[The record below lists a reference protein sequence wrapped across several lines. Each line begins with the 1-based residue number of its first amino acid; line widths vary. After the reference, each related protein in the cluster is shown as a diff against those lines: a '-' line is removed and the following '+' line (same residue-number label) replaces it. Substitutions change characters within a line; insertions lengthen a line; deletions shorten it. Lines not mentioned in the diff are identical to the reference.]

1 MNSAAPAIGEA
12 LLPGARRGTVPVM
25 ATACGVMVGNIY
37 LCQPLLAEMAR
48 GFGVAEQAA
57 GLVAVAAQVGYAL
70 GILFVVPLADVAEP
84 RKLLRWLMAVTA
96 LGLFGAAVAPGL
108 APLILA
114 SAVVAAATVVPQI
127 LIPLATSL
135 APKERRGRVI
145 GALQTGLILGI
156 LLSRTVS
163 GNIASLVGSWRAA
176 YLLAGLVTAGLFL
189 LLPAFLP
196 AHLPPRRQQSYPAL
210 LRSLPGLLAL
220 GPVRVSAAL
229 GFCVFA
235 AFSAFWAT
243 LAFHLAT
250 PAFGLGAAAA
260 GLFGLWGAP
269 GAILAPLG
277 GRLADR
283 IGSNLVNLMSLCFAG
298 AAFLLAGTWGA
309 VSVLG
314 LVATVNLLDFGLQSG
329 QVANQARVF
338 GLGDDIRARLNT
350 VYMVATFGGG
360 AFGSFVGTA
369 AWGRWGWPGVCMT
382 SGILVLLAALVLMV
396 ATLRGRLK
404 PSQET

>member
-1 MNSAAPAIGEA
+1 MAA
-12 LLPGARRGTVPVM
+12 
-25 ATACGVMVGNIY
+25 ACGVMVGNIY
-37 LCQPLLAEMAR
+37 LCQPLLDEMAR

-70 GILFVVPLADVAEP
+70 GILFVVPLADVSEP
-84 RKLLRWLMAVTA
+84 RRLLRWLMAATA
-96 LGLFGAAVAPGL
+96 LGLLAAAAAPSL

-163 GNIASLVGSWRAA
+163 GNVAALVGSWRAS

-189 LLPAFLP
+189 LLPSFLP
-196 AHLPPRRQQSYPAL
+196 AHVPPRRQRSYAAL

-220 GPVRVSAAL
+220 APVRVSAAL

-283 IGSNLVNLMSLCFAG
+283 VGSNLVNLMSLCFAG
-298 AAFLLAGTWGA
+298 AAFLMAGTWGA
-309 VSVLG
+309 ASILALIAG
-314 LVATVNLLDFGLQSG
+314 VNLLDFGTQSG
-329 QVANQARVF
+329 QVANQARIF

-360 AFGSFVGTA
+360 AFGSFVGTV
-369 AWGRWGWPGVCMT
+369 AWGRWGWQGVCLT
-382 SGILVLLAALVLMV
+382 SGLLVLLAALILMA
-396 ATLRGRLK
+396 ATLRGGPT
-404 PSQET
+404 PSQETQHD